1 MLKKGD
7 LLDNT
12 YRIIEQIGSGGG
24 GIIYKAEHIRLQK
37 EVAVKLIRDNIK
49 DKINERAEADIL
61 KKLKHTYLPQVY
73 DFLTIGGDIYTI
85 MDFIPGKSFEDELKE
100 GKTFT
105 QKEIIKWTEE
115 LCEAL
120 KYLHEQN
127 PPIIHSDIKPGN
139 IMHTPV
145 NHICLIDFNIS
156 LLFYEN
162 DNVALGKSD
171 GYSPPEQYVNNNGNS
186 IAINENFIKTESL
199 NQVDETLFLDEAE
212 IIDETELLNSNDSI
226 VLPKI
231 NNQSKPKV
239 DERSDIYS
247 LGATLYHL
255 LTGTRPNKSTE
266 KIKQLEEFNI
276 NISDGLKCIINK
288 AMEYNP
294 ENRFKSVSNM
304 LDAVKNINKLD
315 KRYKNQIVKQR
326 IALLI
331 FLTSL
336 TLFSFITYSGYKL
349 MGEEKSDKY
358 YKIIDESASL
368 LESGKYE
375 EAKLKAYSAMM
386 LFENKIDSYYINA
399 LSLFIEAKYDECI
412 EYINNISDIA
422 YSLKSQSDKIKRA
435 DLDFIMANSL
445 FYTEQYTAAIKHFEM
460 AISKNEDNSEY
471 YRDYAISLARDGKT
485 DSAQAALTKAIEE
498 GLDDSGI
505 MVIQGE
511 LSLMNKDYENAE
523 KSFNN
528 VLKDTAD
535 VNLRERVYITL
546 AKIYRES
553 AGNFPNSI
561 DKEISIL
568 EEASNNLP
576 IDKNIVVTEM
586 LGEAF
591 VRKAQQN
598 KQDSGVYYSNAV
610 KCFTEL
616 LNRGY
621 GRFYIM
627 NNLAIIYQSMGEY
640 NKSEDMLLTMKEKYS
655 DDYRVYMQL
664 AFLYA
669 DMQQL
674 VSNENRN
681 YSYAY
686 ENYLIALEY
695 YSRNVKN
702 NETDLQ
708 MNMLKGM
715 MEDIKA
721 RGWIN

>member
-12 YRIIEQIGSGGG
+12 YKIIEQIGSGGG
-24 GIIYKAEHIRLQK
+24 GIIYKAEHTRLQK
-37 EVAVKLIRDNIK
+37 EVVVKLIRDNIK

-73 DFLTIGGDIYTI
+73 DFLTIDGNIYTI

-100 GKTFT
+100 GKKFT

-139 IMHTPV
+139 IMHTPT
-145 NHICLIDFNIS
+145 NNICLIDFNIS

-162 DNVALGKSD
+162 DNIALGKSD
-171 GYSPPEQYVNNNGNS
+171 GYSPPEQYIKNNGNS
-186 IAINENFIKTESL
+186 IIINENFTKSESL
-199 NQVDETLFLDEAE
+199 NQLDIDKTE
-212 IIDETELLNSNDSI
+212 IIDETEILDDTLLLSTP
-226 VLPKI
+226 LPKI

-255 LTGTRPNKSTE
+255 LTGTRPNKSIE
-266 KIKQLEEFNI
+266 KIKPLEEFNI
-276 NISDGLKCIINK
+276 NISDGLKYIINK
-288 AMEYNP
+288 AMEHNP
-294 ENRFKSVSNM
+294 ENRFKSASDM

-331 FLTSL
+331 FLISL
-336 TLFSFITYSGYKL
+336 TVFSFITYSGYKL
-349 MGEEKSDKY
+349 MGEEKRDKY
-358 YKIIDESASL
+358 YEIIDESVSL
-368 LESGKYE
+368 LELGKYE
-375 EAKLKAYSAMM
+375 EAKLKANSAMII
-386 LFENKIDSYYINA
+386 FENKIDSYYINA
-399 LSLFIEAKYDECI
+399 LLLFSEGKYDECI

-422 YSLKSQSDKIKRA
+422 YSLESKSDKIKRA

-445 FYTEQYTAAIKHFEM
+445 FYTEQYTAAIKYFEM

-471 YRDYAISLARDGKT
+471 YRDYAISLVRDGKT
-485 DSAQAALTKAIEE
+485 GSAQAALTKAIEK
-498 GLDDSGI
+498 GLDDDGI

-511 LSLMNKDYENAE
+511 LSLMNKDYENAQN
-523 KSFNN
+523 SFNN
-528 VLKDTAD
+528 VLNNTAD

-553 AGNFPNSI
+553 AGYFQNSI
-561 DKEISIL
+561 DKEISVL
-568 EEASNNLP
+568 EEAINNLP

-598 KQDSGVYYSNAV
+598 KQDSNAYYSNAV
-610 KCFTEL
+610 ECFTEL

-621 GRFYIM
+621 GRFYVM
-627 NNLAIIYQSMGEY
+627 NNLAIIYQNMEEY

-655 DDYRVYMQL
+655 DDYRVYMQI

-681 YSYAY
+681 YHAAY

-708 MNMLKGM
+708 MDMLKGM

-721 RGWIN
+721 GGWIN